1 MLRADPRELHW
12 EMAVSLTSCSR
23 VVSEEKR
30 ETTERKGTSAKPETL
45 PSAWW
50 RGTPATPV
58 LGMTGRWIAQ
68 ASVVYTVKPCLQRTR
83 VSVNEPTITQ
93 L

>member
-12 EMAVSLTSCSR
+12 EMDGSPTSCSR

-50 RGTPATPV
+50 RGTPATPA
-58 LGMTGRWIAQ
+58 LGMHR
-68 ASVVYTVKPCLQRTR
+68 VVYTVKPCLKRKHI
-83 VSVNEPTITQ
+83 SVNEPTITQ